1 MGHGSI
7 DRATLE
13 LKMLSADGR
22 QSIQMYLE
30 SQYFAEDFG
39 IYNIDVLAIL
49 DCCVAAAAS
58 YKEPD

>member
-1 MGHGSI
+1 
-7 DRATLE
+7 LE

-22 QSIQMYLE
+22 QSVQRLYLE